1 VPTVAQGRRAAKPPG
16 FFMLTLA
23 RTLSVLS
30 AAFTV
35 IFAFVMIGVGRF
47 NLLHLGF
54 EGTGV
59 AAGLSFYCA
68 ASFALLA
75 LVIAILL
82 RLQSK
87 TTTRIAQVV
96 LTSAICLVVLGVIFV
111 VASM

>member
-1 VPTVAQGRRAAKPPG
+1 MRVQSAKG

-35 IFAFVMIGVGRF
+35 IFALVVIGVGRF
-47 NLLHLGF
+47 NLLNLGF

-59 AAGLSFYCA
+59 AAALSFYCA
-68 ASFALLA
+68 ALFALLA
-75 LVIAILL
+75 LAITILL

-87 TTTRIAQVV
+87 RTARIAQVV
-96 LTSAICLVVLGVIFV
+96 LTSAVCLVVLGVVFV
-111 VASM
+111 VGSM